1 MKRHMNFFVKVEPN
15 KQVSFDSIENA
26 EIFMLDMWNRGDI
39 GVTLYQIDPNYKE
52 TDELA
57 PGYASVL
64 TLHSQERY
72 KQLIDDLNAYLYIR
86 HSLSDSKARVA
97 RSWARGDIK
106 LIRRYR
112 ELGGKV

>member
-26 EIFMLDMWNRGDI
+26 EIFMLDMWNKGDTT
-39 GVTLYQIDPNYKE
+39 VVLYQIDPNYKE

-57 PGYASVL
+57 PGYHSVIY
-64 TLHSQERY
+64 LHSQEY
-72 KQLIDDLNAYLYIR
+72 YNQFVKNLNDYMSIR